1 MVMTE
6 GWPVTQR
13 GLGPDVSPT
22 YPAFNLKIPDQT
34 RADAWIAE
42 LQGFVHAGAMPG
54 LEILH
59 LPNDH
64 LAAGSVG
71 FHTPRALMADNDLAL
86 GRIIEALS
94 RSPFWPETVVF
105 VLEDDAQAGPD
116 HVDSHRS
123 VLLVISPYNRPGTYH
138 RFINTVD
145 VVAAIEDIL
154 HLGRLSKYDYFS
166 RPLTDVFAHTPDLS
180 PYAAVAAR
188 VDLNE
193 MNAPRTAAARL
204 SSDLDF
210 KAADRVNDA
219 VFNRIL
225 WQMIKGP
232 QAPPAIAIKAPL
244 HTLQVTQ

>member
-1 MVMTE
+1 MVRNE

-13 GLGPDVSPT
+13 GVVPDVSPT
-22 YPAFNLKIPDQT
+22 YPPFDLKVPDQT

-42 LQGFVHAGAMPG
+42 LQGFGQAGAMPG

-64 LAAGSVG
+64 NAAGRVG
-71 FHTPRALMADNDLAL
+71 YHTPRAFMADNDLAL
-86 GRIIEALS
+86 GRIVDALS
-94 RSPFWPETVVF
+94 RSPFWRETVVF
-105 VLEDDAQAGPD
+105 VLEDDAQMGQD

-138 RFINTVD
+138 RFVNTVD

-166 RPLTDVFAHTPDLS
+166 RPLTDVFASTPDLS
-180 PYAAVAAR
+180 PYTAVPAQA
-188 VDLNE
+188 DLNE
-193 MNAPRTAAARL
+193 MNAVRTAAARR
-204 SSDLDF
+204 SAGLDF
-210 KAADRVNDA
+210 RAPDRVDDALFND
-219 VFNRIL
+219 IL

-232 QAPPAIAIKAPL
+232 QAPPTILVRAPL
-244 HTLQVTQ
+244 HTLQVSP